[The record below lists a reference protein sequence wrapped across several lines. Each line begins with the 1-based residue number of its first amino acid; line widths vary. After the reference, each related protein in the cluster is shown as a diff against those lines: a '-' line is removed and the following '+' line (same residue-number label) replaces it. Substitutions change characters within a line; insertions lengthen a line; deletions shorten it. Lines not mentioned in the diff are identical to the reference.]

1 MIFYSIVC
9 ILKVTNDERSGDQI
23 IVGRRFMSSSN
34 DTQKEKKGL
43 DNQDNKR
50 NARKNIQK
58 CLRVFNVLYVGSN
71 MLQMKKEYSI

>member
-1 MIFYSIVC
+1 
-9 ILKVTNDERSGDQI
+9 
-23 IVGRRFMSSSN
+23 MSSSN

-58 CLRVFNVLYVGSN
+58 CLQVFNVLYVGSN